1 MAVALYTLLLFPFAL
16 HPAIGFIVKALSGG
30 SKRKGF
36 VMALLAGLFYD
47 IGTNH
52 LPFGVLTLFWIFSTF
67 MVELF
72 RKSLFLDPLKELIL
86 GTLLFAFILEA
97 LQALFLG
104 YPQASLSL
112 HPFYETLTALILIWA
127 FPYFRKIYLLRFR
140 RNANA

>member
-1 MAVALYTLLLFPFAL
+1 MVLVLYTLLLLSFAL

-36 VMALLAGLFYD
+36 VIALLAGLFYD

-67 MVELF
+67 VVELF
-72 RKSLFLDPLKELIL
+72 RKSLFLDSLKELVL
-86 GTLLFAFILEA
+86 GTLLFSFTLEG

-104 YPQASLSL
+104 YPQAGLSL
-112 HPFYETLTALILIWA
+112 QPFYEAITALVLVRASTIWSTL
-127 FPYFRKIYLLRFR
+127 RHLRLRFV
-140 RNANA
+140 A

>member
-1 MAVALYTLLLFPFAL
+1 MLILYTLLLFPFAL
-16 HPAIGFIVKALSGG
+16 HPAMGFIVKALSGG
-30 SKRKGF
+30 DKRRGF
-36 VMALLAGLFYD
+36 LIALLAGLFYD

-72 RKSLFLDPLKELIL
+72 RKSFFLDSLKELIL
-86 GTLLFAFILEA
+86 GTLLFAFTLEA

-112 HPFYETLTALILIWA
+112 HPFYEAITALVLIWA
-127 FPYFRKIYLLRFR
+127 FPYLRKVCLLKFRSR
-140 RNANA
+140 ASA